1 MVTKVMALISRQVQ
15 RKTQGEMGIRSLN
28 CFSHS
33 DTAYQ
38 AMGLA
43 MREHTTESIR

>member
-1 MVTKVMALISRQVQ
+1 MTYVIRNTH
-15 RKTQGEMGIRSLN
+15 GEIGIFSLN

-43 MREHTTESIR
+43 KSEQTMDSVR

>member
-1 MVTKVMALISRQVQ
+1 MMHVI
-15 RKTQGEMGIRSLN
+15 RKTHGEIGIFSLN

-43 MREHTTESIR
+43 KSEQTMESVR